1 MAAPKTA
8 AWDVPRAPAG
18 VVLRAGWWL
27 SFSRLLPE
35 LDAGYRSL
43 LALWLAAYCFGRVS
57 FANQPL
63 IGVVSTNALVAVLA
77 FVVLL
82 WHGHRLLL
90 ALQQPASLS
99 ERLQQVESAS
109 QVPFQPL
116 TGARLLL
123 PQGASVLSVRLWH
136 IHWQRLADRL
146 RGSNLV
152 WRSGWQDWFR
162 ARGGVLLGRLALLA
176 GLWMGLGWPPALRL
190 PALFGASPPVAL
202 TAWIESP
209 AYLSA
214 EPVML
219 SASAGSVPLTVPGG
233 SLLTLRA
240 DASRYPPKDSASAPV
255 RRLLAPDGRVKV
267 LEGGAGNLSSG
278 QLKIVQSGVYEFWQ
292 GGQRVAGW
300 RIRVVPPDAPA
311 INWRP
316 VPSINVQQQLV
327 LPYQLRDRYGLSNL
341 ALVLNPVDKD
351 ADGAEAAAIPLF
363 LPLKALSPSDARDKP
378 FEGEVALDL
387 RDHPLAGQAVLVQL
401 QATNV
406 AEAVAATPP
415 VQLILPRR
423 IFTDPLAQAVDEAL
437 QQLQKKSYRPE
448 KLVNRL
454 TELQQQLAEAQRGA
468 ADYLALQQAARNV
481 RLGTEKTPGE
491 TVNLLRKTARSL
503 EDGERGR
510 AADRF
515 AAARQELSAAMRDP
529 SRSAEI
535 PELMQQ
541 LAQAWNAY
549 LASSLKNPDAQ
560 KARKDG
566 SSTEHSVA
574 RHLMQQ
580 GNPMPQIMQQLQQ
593 ALAVGDRARAEQLL
607 QDWQKLADQVKP
619 MPPEL
624 AEKMAKADAWAAE
637 MQALVQAQQD
647 LLDQTKQADSA
658 RKPLPPAEDQQ
669 ALHDQLGQLLTKGA
683 ELMKALPAAAA
694 KADQAMGQAVQSL
707 AKNAAQP
714 AIVQQQKA
722 VDALKD
728 AQDQA
733 ASAMAD
739 QLRAEMKKAGI
750 DGVLGGMGATDPF
763 GRSLDGQDGPG
774 DYGKGMEGAVAIPDQ
789 AEPRFLRQVLDRL
802 RTRLQHLSGSPSPA
816 EADKPAGKPTPD
828 AVQQERGYLERLLGQ

>member
-1 MAAPKTA
+1 
-8 AWDVPRAPAG
+8 
-18 VVLRAGWWL
+18 
-27 SFSRLLPE
+27 
-35 LDAGYRSL
+35 
-43 LALWLAAYCFGRVS
+43 
-57 FANQPL
+57 
-63 IGVVSTNALVAVLA
+63 
-77 FVVLL
+77 
-82 WHGHRLLL
+82 
-90 ALQQPASLS
+90 
-99 ERLQQVESAS
+99 
-109 QVPFQPL
+109 
-116 TGARLLL
+116 
-123 PQGASVLSVRLWH
+123 
-136 IHWQRLADRL
+136 
-146 RGSNLV
+146 
-152 WRSGWQDWFR
+152 
-162 ARGGVLLGRLALLA
+162 
-176 GLWMGLGWPPALRL
+176 
-190 PALFGASPPVAL
+190 
-202 TAWIESP
+202 
-209 AYLSA
+209 
-214 EPVML
+214 
-219 SASAGSVPLTVPGG
+219 
-233 SLLTLRA
+233 
-240 DASRYPPKDSASAPV
+240 
-255 RRLLAPDGRVKV
+255 
-267 LEGGAGNLSSG
+267 
-278 QLKIVQSGVYEFWQ
+278 
-292 GGQRVAGW
+292 
-300 RIRVVPPDAPA
+300 
-311 INWRP
+311 
-316 VPSINVQQQLV
+316 
-327 LPYQLRDRYGLSNL
+327 
-341 ALVLNPVDKD
+341 
-351 ADGAEAAAIPLF
+351 
-363 LPLKALSPSDARDKP
+363 
-378 FEGEVALDL
+378 
-387 RDHPLAGQAVLVQL
+387 
-401 QATNV
+401 
-406 AEAVAATPP
+406 
-415 VQLILPRR
+415 
-423 IFTDPLAQAVDEAL
+423 
-437 QQLQKKSYRPE
+437 
-448 KLVNRL
+448 
-454 TELQQQLAEAQRGA
+454 
-468 ADYLALQQAARNV
+468 
-481 RLGTEKTPGE
+481 
-491 TVNLLRKTARSL
+491 
-503 EDGERGR
+503 
-510 AADRF
+510 
-515 AAARQELSAAMRDP
+515 MRDP

-739 QLRAEMKKAGI
+739 QLREEMKKAGI